1 MEDFPIFI
9 IMVRKHHKILTTCI
23 LQKHSF
29 FTKKHYRNPRSHQSK
44 NLNGIP

>member
-23 LQKHSF
+23 LQKQF
-29 FTKKHYRNPRSHQSK
+29 LHQEALQESQVT
-44 NLNGIP
+44 PV